1 MDRKSQN
8 DEILAWLR
16 SGKTIT
22 PLEALE
28 RFGCFR
34 LGGRIYE
41 LRAAGHDIR
50 TDTVKQNGKQFASY
64 RLVAYEAAK
73 ELRQ

>member
-8 DEILAWLR
+8 KEILAWLQ
-16 SGKTIT
+16 SGKSIT

-34 LGGRIYE
+34 LGGRIFE
-41 LRAAGHDIR
+41 LKAEGWPIV
-50 TDTVKQNGKQFASY
+50 TDTVTENGKRFASY
-64 RLVAYEAAK
+64 RLEK
-73 ELRQ
+73 SDGTGM